1 MFSFENF
8 LDLPLIWY
16 ALIGTAIFLYIL
28 LDGFDL
34 GVGILFPFAPTDQCR
49 DRMMNSIAPF
59 WDGNETWLVLG
70 GGGLFAAFPLAYAIL
85 MPAFYIPIILMLLG
99 LIFRGVAFEF
109 RFKASERS
117 RRIWDYSFHLGSLTA
132 TFMQGMV
139 LGTFVNG
146 VTVAG
151 RSFAGGP
158 FDWLNAFSIMTGV
171 ALVTGYSLLGAT
183 WTIMKTEGE
192 TQAWARTCARTL
204 MWFVALFMGLVSLT
218 MPLMNADIKALWFS
232 LPNFLF
238 LQPMPLLSVVFFVM
252 LWRDLSAGQREYRPF
267 LLTLGIFLMNY
278 IGIGVSTWP
287 WLVPFRVSL
296 WDAAAAPESQS
307 LLLVGTAVLLPIV
320 LAYTAYCFWVFRG
333 KASHEHDAA
342 Y

>member
-1 MFSFENF
+1 MFSFGSF

-16 ALIGTAIFLYIL
+16 ALIGTAIFLYVL

-99 LIFRGVAFEF
+99 LVFRGVAFEF
-109 RFKASERS
+109 RFKATGKS
-117 RRIWDYSFHLGSLTA
+117 RRIWDYSFHFGSLVA

-139 LGTFVNG
+139 LGTFVHG
-146 VTVAG
+146 VAVEG
-151 RSFAGGP
+151 RGFAGGA
-158 FDWLNAFSIMTGV
+158 FDWLNAFSVMTGA
-171 ALVTGYSLLGAT
+171 ALVAGYALLGAT
-183 WTIMKTEGE
+183 WVIMKAEDE
-192 TQAWARTCARTL
+192 TQAWARDCAKYVIL
-204 MWFVALFMGLVSLT
+204 YVAVFMGLVSLS
-218 MPLMNADIKALWFS
+218 MPLMNSDIKALWFS
-232 LPNFLF
+232 VPNFYL
-238 LQPMPLLSVVFFVM
+238 LQPMPILSVVFLVM
-252 LWRDLSAGQREYRPF
+252 LWRDLRTDREYRPF
-267 LLTLGIFLMNY
+267 FLTLGIFFMNY

-287 WLVPFRVSL
+287 WLVPFKVTL

-307 LLLVGTAVLLPIV
+307 LLLLGTVFLLPLV
-320 LAYTAYCFWVFRG
+320 LTYTAYCFYVFRG